1 MALTSNPFSGK
12 NTSSS
17 FNVTNQFNRVGH
29 VEIDFGTDS
38 TYSSGAGR
46 IAVSNQGKFFSF
58 EGLDFK
64 FRISKI
70 CDEYPKG
77 FAEISILGLQED
89 TINRLTELT
98 TQDEA
103 MRHKKRIRVYAGY
116 ADETNPDYKGDLI
129 CDMDIVY
136 ATPTTP
142 PPEVWVTITA
152 GIRIDDKYRHFA
164 ISLPEMLTERDGK
177 KLQNTSYEAKTTW
190 HDLKI
195 LKFCTTKMVYP
206 LKALCG
212 DVVSIINE
220 QYEKIEK
227 ETGAKLTKLQLDFR
241 APEYYAKFDMKNIGF
256 HPSATDVSGI
266 IKEMNDDLDKYKRL
280 KFFIEN
286 GTDGKTDLL
295 VCKELGFDESLDDS
309 EQQSSTSNIKHLD
322 MYNGMV
328 GLPSVVQGNK
338 IRCKCLLTPGLR
350 MLDWVKITSTI
361 IPKMNG
367 YWQIQE
373 ITHTGH
379 FRGNEWYTD
388 ICGFNPEKLNLDG
401 TTKKNGSSE
410 SVNMTKA

>member
-1 MALTSNPFSGK
+1 MALTSNPFAGK

-77 FAEISILGLQED
+77 FAEISILGLQKD

-152 GIRIDDKYRHFA
+152 GIRIDDKYRHFSV
-164 ISLPEMLTERDGK
+164 SLPEMLTERDGK
-177 KLQNTSYEAKTTW
+177 KYQNTSYEMKTNRHNW
-190 HDLKI
+190 LG
-195 LKFCTTKMVYP
+195 LKFCTHENVYP
-206 LKALCG
+206 LKTLCG
-212 DVVSIINE
+212 DVVRIINE
-220 QYEKIEK
+220 QYEKVEK
-227 ETGAKLTKLQLDFR
+227 ETGVKTTKLKLDFR
-241 APEYYAKFDMKNIGF
+241 APEYYGKFDMKNIGF
-256 HPSATDVSGI
+256 LPSATDVSGI
-266 IKEMNDDLDKYKRL
+266 IKEMNDLDPKKRL

-295 VCKELGFDESLDDS
+295 VCKELGSNESSDDD
-309 EQQSSTSNIKHLD
+309 EQQSSTSNIKYLD

-328 GLPSVVQGNK
+328 GLPSIVQGNE
-338 IRCKCLLTPGLR
+338 IRCRCLLTPGLR

-367 YWQIQE
+367 YWQVRE
-373 ITHTGH
+373 ITHNGH

-388 ICGFNPEKLNLDG
+388 ICGFDPSKINLDG
-401 TTKKNGSSE
+401 SAKNNGTSE
-410 SVNMTKA
+410 SANMTKA

>member
-1 MALTSNPFSGK
+1 MARTSDPFSGK
-12 NTSSS
+12 TTSSS

-64 FRISKI
+64 FRISQI

-77 FAEISILGLQED
+77 FAEISILGLKED

-98 TQDEA
+98 TQDQA
-103 MRHKKRIRVYAGY
+103 LRHKKRVRVYAGY
-116 ADETNPDYKGDLI
+116 ADETNPNYKGDLI

-164 ISLPEMLTERDGK
+164 ISLPEMLTEREGNK
-177 KLQNTSYEAKTTW
+177 FHNNSYEVQTTR
-190 HDLKI
+190 HDWKI
-195 LKFCTTKMVYP
+195 FEFTTTKTVYP
-206 LKALCG
+206 LKTLCG
-212 DVVSIINE
+212 DVVRIINE

-227 ETGAKLTKLQLDFR
+227 ETGSKLTKLELDFR
-241 APEYYAKFDMKNIGF
+241 APEYYGKFNMKDRGF
-256 HPSATDVSGI
+256 HPKSTDVSGI
-266 IKEMNDDLDKYKRL
+266 IKEMNTLDPYKRL

-286 GTDGKTDLL
+286 GTDGKSDLL
-295 VCKELGFDESLDDS
+295 VCKELGLNESLD
-309 EQQSSTSNIKHLD
+309 EQQSSTSNIKYLD

-328 GLPSVVQGNK
+328 GLPSIVQGNE
-338 IRCKCLLTPGLR
+338 IRCRCLLTPGLR

-367 YWQIQE
+367 YWQVRE
-373 ITHTGH
+373 ITHNGH

-388 ICGFNPEKLNLDG
+388 ICGFDPEKLNLDG
-401 TTKKNGSSE
+401 TTKGNGSSE